1 MITTELLQDLYQHMA
16 WADALVWNHVPDVDT
31 DSPDQEL
38 LERFVHV
45 HNTQTVFRQVWN
57 GEPMVMKRPDDF
69 STLSEVLE
77 YARPFY
83 EAIPAELSGVID
95 TKSLTPV
102 PWVKYFE
109 RSFGGKAEITTL
121 GETMLQ
127 VAMHT
132 QYHRGQINT
141 RLRALG
147 VKPPL
152 VDYIAW
158 VWQGRPGADW

>member
-1 MITTELLQDLYQHMA
+1 MA
-16 WADALVWNHVPDVDT
+16 WADATVWNHIPDVNDGA
-31 DSPDQEL
+31 PDQEI
-38 LERFVHV
+38 LERLVHV

-57 GEPMVMKRPDDF
+57 QEPMAMKRSDDF
-69 STLSEVLE
+69 STLSDVLAF
-77 YARPFY
+77 ARPFY
-83 EAIPAELSGVID
+83 EAIPSELAR
-95 TKSLTPV
+95 LTDSKLGEPAPV

-109 RSFGGKAEITTL
+109 RSFGGDAAITTL

-127 VAMHT
+127 VALHT

-147 VKPPL
+147 VAPPL

-158 VWQGRPGADW
+158 LWQGRPEADW